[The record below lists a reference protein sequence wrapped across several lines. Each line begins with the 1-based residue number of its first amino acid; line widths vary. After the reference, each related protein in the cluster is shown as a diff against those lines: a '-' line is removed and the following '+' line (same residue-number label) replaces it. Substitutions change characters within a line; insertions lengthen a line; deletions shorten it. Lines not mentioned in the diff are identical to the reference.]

1 VHYLGIDLAWGLN
14 RPTGLAV
21 LDESGRLEHLSVVR
35 SDEEIAESLAPF
47 VGGPCLAGI
56 DAPLVV
62 TNATGS
68 RPAEQALSKDF
79 RKYEAGAHPSN
90 TSKPEFADGT
100 RGARV
105 CALLGLDLDP
115 DSTADRRALEVYP
128 HPATVVLFGLER
140 TLKYKQKQGRDLEL
154 LRGELLTLMD
164 HVERLVDTG
173 GPAGPWATLHASVVA
188 ASRKSD
194 LRVVE
199 DQVDAV
205 VCAYVALFADRW
217 PERTTRYG
225 DLATGY
231 IVTPSLVTDVAAAAV
246 RAYAADH
253 ARLEQAG
260 QEAVDR
266 VVGILDEAGINYLSV
281 GGRAKSIASFAE
293 KASRTLDG
301 RPLYPDPLRDI
312 GDLLGVRVITFV
324 AGDVEIVAD
333 LLAEQLVVLDD
344 RDLGELTASE
354 GRFGYA
360 SRHLQVEIDGHEVQV
375 QLRTV
380 LQHAWAEFEHDI
392 RYKGSVPPE
401 HASEF
406 DRRFTLAA
414 GLLELADREFSA
426 IRDRLRGPAP
436 AAGPVD
442 DDPRIAP
449 RELAA
454 FLAGQYADAG
464 WSRTDHYAW
473 ISGLLLELGIA
484 SLAEL
489 AEVLRSTDD
498 TAIQRRM
505 DYRYPPAAVRRLDDA
520 LLTAYG
526 DRYVALRGNEHRRA
540 ALEARLEKLV
550 GAPVTPP

>member
-1 VHYLGIDLAWGLN
+1 M
-14 RPTGLAV
+14 
-21 LDESGRLEHLSVVR
+21 LDESGRLEHLSAVR
-35 SDEEIAESLAPF
+35 TDDEIADALAPF
-47 VGGPCLAGI
+47 VIGPCLAGI

-62 TNATGS
+62 VNAAGS
-68 RPAEQALSKDF
+68 RPAERELSKDF

-90 TSKPEFADGT
+90 TGKPEFANGT
-100 RGARV
+100 RGARI
-105 CALLGLDLDP
+105 CQLLGLDLDP
-115 DSTADRRALEVYP
+115 DSRAERRALEVFP
-128 HPATVVLFGLER
+128 HPATIVLFGLER

-154 LRGELLTLMD
+154 LRRELLTLMD
-164 HVERLVDTG
+164 HVERLVETG
-173 GPAGPWATLHASVVA
+173 GSATDAWAALRTSVVDA
-188 ASRKSD
+188 TRKSD
-194 LRVVE
+194 LRVAE

-217 PERTTRYG
+217 PERVTRYG

-246 RAYAADH
+246 RSFAADH
-253 ARLEQAG
+253 AKLEEAG
-260 QEAVDR
+260 QHAVDL

-281 GGRAKSIASFAE
+281 AGRAKGIASFAE
-293 KASRTLDG
+293 KASRTVDG
-301 RPLYPDPLRDI
+301 RPVYPDPLHDI

-324 AGDVEIVAD
+324 AGDVEVVAD
-333 LLAEQLVVLDD
+333 LLADQLVVRDD

-360 SRHLQVEIDGHEVQV
+360 SRHLQVEIDGREVQV

-414 GLLELADREFSA
+414 GLLELADQEFSA
-426 IRDRLRGPAP
+426 IRARLRGPAP
-436 AAGPVD
+436 VAGPAD

-454 FLAGQYADAG
+454 FLAGQYPDAG

-489 AEVLRSTDD
+489 AEVLRGTDD
-498 TAIQRRM
+498 REIQLLM

-526 DRYVALRGNEHRRA
+526 DSYVGLRGNEHRSA
-540 ALEARLEKLV
+540 ALAARLEKLV
-550 GAPVTPP
+550 P

>member
-1 VHYLGIDLAWGLN
+1 MRYLGIDLAWGLN

-21 LDESGRLEHLSVVR
+21 LDESGRLEHLSAVR
-35 SDEEIAESLAPF
+35 TDDEIAESLASF
-47 VGGPCLAGI
+47 VTGPCLAGI
-56 DAPLVV
+56 DAPLIV

-79 RKYEAGAHPSN
+79 RRYDAGTHPSN
-90 TSKPEFADGT
+90 TGKPEFADGT

-105 CALLGLDLDP
+105 CARLGLDLDP
-115 DSTADRRALEVYP
+115 DSEAERRAIEVYP

-140 TLKYKQKQGRDLEL
+140 TLKYKQKKGRDLEL
-154 LRGELLTLMD
+154 LRGELLALMD
-164 HVERLVDTG
+164 HLERLADTG
-173 GPAGPWATLHASVVA
+173 GAAEPWATLRASVAA
-188 ASRKSD
+188 ASRKSE
-194 LRVVE
+194 LRVAE

-231 IVTPSLVTDVAAAAV
+231 IVTPSLVTDVAASAV
-246 RAYAADH
+246 RTYAADH
-253 ARLEQAG
+253 TRLEQAG
-260 QEAVDR
+260 QDAVAR
-266 VVGILDEAGINYLSV
+266 IVGILDEAGINYLSV
-281 GGRAKSIASFAE
+281 GGRAKSVASFAE
-293 KASRTLDG
+293 KAGRALDG
-301 RPLYPDPLRDI
+301 RLLYPDPLRDI

-324 AGDVEIVAD
+324 ADDVEIVAD
-333 LLAEQLVVLDD
+333 LLTEQLVVRDD

-392 RYKGSVPPE
+392 RYKGSVPSE

-436 AAGPVD
+436 ATGPAD
-442 DDPRIAP
+442 DDPRIAA

-489 AEVLRSTDD
+489 AEVLRGTDD
-498 TAIQRRM
+498 AVIQQRM
-505 DYRYPPAAVRRLDDA
+505 AYRYPPAAVRRLDDA

-526 DRYVALRGNEHRRA
+526 DRYVGLRGNEHRRA
-540 ALEARLEKLV
+540 ALQTRLEKLV
-550 GAPVTPP
+550 PAP